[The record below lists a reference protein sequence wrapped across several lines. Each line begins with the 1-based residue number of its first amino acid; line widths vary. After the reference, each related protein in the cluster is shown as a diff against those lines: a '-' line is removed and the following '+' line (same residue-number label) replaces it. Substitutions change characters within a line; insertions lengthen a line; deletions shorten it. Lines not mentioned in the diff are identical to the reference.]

1 MLINIVV
8 IGVVVFVAWFSI
20 DILAADYV
28 TTLMKEFNI
37 LPWETHRFF
46 LVTLHQYLLR
56 SSLIA
61 VLLAGALSFLLIR
74 RVLKP
79 LSQMTDV
86 TSKIASGDY
95 SKRVSV
101 TTRDEISQVAQA
113 LNRMADSLQQIEQL
127 RKDMVANVAHEL
139 RTPLTNMRGYIEGLT
154 DGVVPAAPE
163 NFELLQEET
172 LRLVA
177 LVEDL
182 LQLSKA
188 DAAMVTFQPAVVDLA
203 ELVDTSLDLFRSA
216 INEKSL
222 SIVKHIQKDA
232 TFVSA
237 DRDKLMQVIHNLVDN
252 ATRYTPQGGN
262 IAITTYPRD
271 GAVRIEFAN
280 DCTDV
285 SKEDMALIF
294 ERFYRGERSRSRK
307 LGGSGIGLSI
317 VRELVEMHGGEV
329 GGDTDSG
336 QVRIWFD
343 LPVRGGELR
352 ANAQRPAPNAQ
363 HPTPNA

>member
-1 MLINIVV
+1 MRASLLAKLMLINIVV

-20 DILAADYV
+20 NILAADYV
-28 TTLMKEFNI
+28 TNLMKEFNI
-37 LPWETHRFF
+37 LPWETHHLF
-46 LVTLHQYLLR
+46 LETMHQYLLR
-56 SSLIA
+56 SSLVAI
-61 VLLAGALSFLLIR
+61 LLAAALSFLLIR

-79 LSQMTDV
+79 LSQMTEV

-101 TTRDEISQVAQA
+101 TTKDEISKVAQA
-113 LNRMADSLQQIEQL
+113 LNQMADSLQQIEQL

-188 DAAMVTFQPAVVDLA
+188 DAAMVSFQPVEVDIG
-203 ELVDTSLDLFRSA
+203 ELLDTSLDLFRST
-216 INEKSL
+216 INKRSF
-222 SIVKHIQKDA
+222 SVVKNISEDA
-232 TFVSA
+232 SVVRA

-262 IAITTYPRD
+262 ITITTHSRD
-271 GAVRIEFAN
+271 GAVRIEFLN
-280 DCTDV
+280 DCADV
-285 SKEDMALIF
+285 TKEDMSLLF

-307 LGGSGIGLSI
+307 LGGAGIGLSI

-329 GGDTDSG
+329 GGDADSG
-336 QVRIWFD
+336 QVSIWFD
-343 LPVRGGELR
+343 LP
-352 ANAQRPAPNAQ
+352 A
-363 HPTPNA
+363 